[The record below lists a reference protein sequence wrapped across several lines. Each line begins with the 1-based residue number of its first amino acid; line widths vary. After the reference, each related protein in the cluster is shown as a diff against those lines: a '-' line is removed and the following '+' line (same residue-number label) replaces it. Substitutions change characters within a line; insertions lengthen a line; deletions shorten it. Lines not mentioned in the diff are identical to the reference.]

1 MTEDPHAAPPAILSA
16 TLSAGEIVATWTPSQ
31 SDFDAFAELS
41 GDDNPIHVD
50 PAFSART
57 RFGRTV
63 SHGMLLYS
71 RLWALLRT
79 RHPGRRHAMQ
89 SLMFPNPAYA
99 GEELAFR
106 FSGAEAKGNGGTMAI
121 EIRRIADGKVVL
133 SGECLLEEI

>member
-1 MTEDPHAAPPAILSA
+1 MTGFLPMEAD
-16 TLSAGEIVATWTPSQ
+16 WTPRQ
-31 SDFDAFAELS
+31 ADFDQFADIS

-71 RLWALLRT
+71 RVWALIREAV
-79 RHPGRRHAMQ
+79 PQADHAFQ

-99 GEELAFR
+99 DEALAIYIAPEEGQVPVRLAV
-106 FSGAEAKGNGGTMAI
+106 SV
-121 EIRRIADGKVVL
+121 RRKSDDAVVL
-133 SGECLLEEI
+133 QGTCLLAGGKQ